1 MFERKDGDYEDRHH
15 QGPEDGEN
23 RHLQILRE
31 RPPAADGQSA
41 GSGRT
46 ERRDPLK
53 AQKEDRGRKEED
65 KLKG

>member
-31 RPPAADGQSA
+31 RPLAADGHSA
-41 GSGRT
+41 GSGIPEGRGPALA
-46 ERRDPLK
+46 ER
-53 AQKEDRGRKEED
+53 EKEED
-65 KLKG
+65 QLKG